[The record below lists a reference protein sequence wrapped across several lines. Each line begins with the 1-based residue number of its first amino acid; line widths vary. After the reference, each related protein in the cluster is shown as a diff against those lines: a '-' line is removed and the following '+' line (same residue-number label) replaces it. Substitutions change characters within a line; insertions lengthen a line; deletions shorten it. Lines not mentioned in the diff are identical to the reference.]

1 LTAGRVGGENGV
13 MSKKALKFE
22 EALARLEGIADEIEQ
37 GKIGLEESIARYE
50 EGMKLVQRCQII
62 LDQAEQRI
70 TRLQAE
76 REPAAPESAADGPE
90 DPNNR

>member
-50 EGMKLVQRCQII
+50 EGMKLVQRCQI
-62 LDQAEQRI
+62 DSRPGRTADHP
-70 TRLQAE
+70 
-76 REPAAPESAADGPE
+76 PASRARASRYGIGSGWP
-90 DPNNR
+90 